1 MFLRRRLRAG
11 GELEHEDRDEIAAS
25 LEVYEGAVDPE
36 AGPRRG
42 RDLEQVDAE
51 ILDDRHAFVGRPGG
65 VGVEQHLGVGD
76 VRDRLVHGLP
86 RQSGRIRVILSPLS
100 MLAIFGWPVELRV
113 GPGRLRTMVASRS
126 RSAGEAMTRQML
138 RHWQEA
144 VPNDRLAHLV
154 KHAARGLAQA
164 LQMRLTEHSVSYGHW
179 TFLRILWEAEG
190 LTQRQLSD
198 EAGVMEPTTFSA
210 LNAME
215 KLGYVARRPSPT
227 NRKEVHVYLTPKGR
241 ALKTKLV
248 PSAEE
253 VNAVA
258 LRRVDPGDVAA
269 TRRTLLA
276 LIANLAA
283 DETESLALRRRIPS
297 TRELS
302 RLLSGSRA
310 RARKTLPRRRVH
322 AGR

>member
-1 MFLRRRLRAG
+1 
-11 GELEHEDRDEIAAS
+11 
-25 LEVYEGAVDPE
+25 
-36 AGPRRG
+36 
-42 RDLEQVDAE
+42 
-51 ILDDRHAFVGRPGG
+51 
-65 VGVEQHLGVGD
+65 
-76 VRDRLVHGLP
+76 
-86 RQSGRIRVILSPLS
+86 
-100 MLAIFGWPVELRV
+100 
-113 GPGRLRTMVASRS
+113 MVANRS
-126 RSAGEAMTRQML
+126 HSADEPTTRQLL

-154 KHAARGLAQA
+154 KDAARGLARA

-179 TFLRILWEAEG
+179 TFLRILWESEG
-190 LTQRQLSD
+190 LTQRQLSG

-215 KLGYVARRPSPT
+215 RLGYVVRRPSPKS
-227 NRKEVHVYLTPKGR
+227 RKEVHVYLTLKGR

-248 PSAEE
+248 PLAEE

-258 LRRVDPGDVAA
+258 LRDIGPRDIAA

-283 DETESLALRRRIPS
+283 DETESLRLRRRIPS

-302 RLLSGSRA
+302 RLLNGSRP
-310 RARKTLPRRRVH
+310 RARKSLPRRRVR
-322 AGR
+322 AGT

>member
-1 MFLRRRLRAG
+1 
-11 GELEHEDRDEIAAS
+11 
-25 LEVYEGAVDPE
+25 
-36 AGPRRG
+36 
-42 RDLEQVDAE
+42 
-51 ILDDRHAFVGRPGG
+51 
-65 VGVEQHLGVGD
+65 
-76 VRDRLVHGLP
+76 
-86 RQSGRIRVILSPLS
+86 
-100 MLAIFGWPVELRV
+100 
-113 GPGRLRTMVASRS
+113 MVANRS
-126 RSAGEAMTRQML
+126 RGAGEAVTRQML

-154 KHAARGLAQA
+154 KHAARGLARA

-215 KLGYVARRPSPT
+215 KLGYVARRPSPKS
-227 NRKEVHVYLTPKGR
+227 RKEIHVHLTTKGR
-241 ALKTKLV
+241 GLKTKLV
-248 PSAEE
+248 PLAEE

-283 DETESLALRRRIPS
+283 DEAESLALRRRIPS

-310 RARKTLPRRRVH
+310 RTRKMPRRRAH